1 MWAVDR
7 TEGHGD
13 LDTYQCT
20 YDGIAYTPCAA
31 AALARRLADRAGEQ
45 LHEAEEAA
53 LRDFIVG
60 RLPSAIGIAYTELL
74 DWVDSVNTKM
84 ESASASSGVGVRV
97 KVSLRDDLNP
107 NRRTVYHLAC
117 KKSAA
122 TRTPEQDA
130 ELAAALKS
138 LLDAADGETDTEK
151 VKQAV
156 DIRDWVRVDYF
167 VHRPGQ
173 EPKRWTRNTGLSGGE
188 RRLVILAPMIASI
201 AALYDNLPDTALRLA
216 ALDEVPAEVD
226 DTGREGLARYIA
238 ELDLDVICTSYL
250 WEGAPGAWDGVD
262 GHDLEAGPDGVVV
275 AFPMLVRG
283 IEPLP
288 GDPDES
294 P

>member
-1 MWAVDR
+1 MDR

-20 YDGIAYTPCAA
+20 YD
-31 AALARRLADRAGEQ
+31 
-45 LHEAEEAA
+45 
-53 LRDFIVG
+53 
-60 RLPSAIGIAYTELL
+60 GIAYTELL

-188 RRLVILAPMIASI
+188 RRLAILSPMIVSI

-238 ELDLDVICTSYL
+238 ELDLDVICTSL
-250 WEGAPGAWDGVD
+250 SVGRRPRCMGRRGRSRPGGWPRRCGRRIPDAGARD
-262 GHDLEAGPDGVVV
+262 
-275 AFPMLVRG
+275 
-283 IEPLP
+283 
-288 GDPDES
+288 
-294 P
+294 

>member
-1 MWAVDR
+1 LTTDPEQLAAVAR
-7 TEGHGD
+7 SW
-13 LDTYQCT
+13 L
-20 YDGIAYTPCAA
+20 
-31 AALARRLADRAGEQ
+31 ALASDHETRHTNAELMVREHRRTVAPAEQNASHMAQQAEQADHHADQ
-45 LHEAEEAA
+45 AEEAA

-60 RLPSAIGIAYTELL
+60 RLPNAIGIAYTELL

-97 KVSLRDDLNP
+97 KVSLRDDLTHTQ
-107 NRRTVYHLAC
+107 RTVYHLAC

-122 TRTPEQDA
+122 TRTPEQET
-130 ELAAALKS
+130 ELATVLKS

-201 AALYDNLPDTALRLA
+201 AALYDNLPDAALRRA
-216 ALDEVPAEVD
+216 APRRARRSARR
-226 DTGREGLARYIA
+226 GRRNR
-238 ELDLDVICTSYL
+238 T
-250 WEGAPGAWDGVD
+250 
-262 GHDLEAGPDGVVV
+262 
-275 AFPMLVRG
+275 
-283 IEPLP
+283 
-288 GDPDES
+288 
-294 P
+294 